1 MSAAVCGSPDPTP
14 EPTLPSRYR
23 PVLFLLQSLAIL
35 SACFPLLAI
44 DPSEVVVLYSTTV
57 PESRGVADHYARLRG
72 IPDSH
77 KIGLK
82 VAATDAISRS
92 NYIHEIQNPLLD
104 ILTERGFI
112 TLNRFQAPPTN
123 TFAGGPAIRVTSSSI
138 RCLVLCWGLPYNIHH
153 DPSLVTAAHGR
164 LPDPVRRNDASVDSE
179 IALLPALGSYDLI
192 AAIPNPFHASTNRN
206 HFNPTNGV
214 FLVGRLDGPTPQIAR
229 DLVDKA
235 LFCETNGFS
244 GNAYIDVRGIT
255 SGGYAIGDK
264 WMNAAADLCRRVG
277 FSTYVDAQPETIPA
291 HFPLSQVG
299 IYVGWYSAGV
309 DGPFALPEVEFMPG
323 AIAYHLHSF
332 NGHAPRNPT
341 ASWVGPLLAR
351 GATVTFGTVS
361 EPYLEFTPNPHVFL
375 ELLAAGEFT
384 VGEAA
389 LAAVPYLSWVNVFYG
404 DPLFTPFRRDLTRE
418 ETRQAS
424 VGSPSLPWTVLRKA
438 NFLQRNGGKPI
449 ELAEALAKYPPA
461 ATNAVLAEK
470 AASLFAESSRIK
482 LAVEWAHTALAHHP
496 SPQQRTRIL
505 LNLAEWLA
513 LVERRDEAFDTL
525 LLVEQERPDYQRL
538 IPFRERQLQL
548 ARDSIRR
555 PEIERLKSV
564 IAALRSPPATN
575 SPAVSTGA
583 PSR

>member
-1 MSAAVCGSPDPTP
+1 MSAAVSGSADSIPPSTP
-14 EPTLPSRYR
+14 VPRQGSTH
-23 PVLFLLQSLAIL
+23 FLLRFLAL
-35 SACFPLLAI
+35 LLAAGPLLAL
-44 DPSEVVVLYSTTV
+44 DPSEVIVLYSTTV
-57 PESRGVADHYARLRG
+57 PASKDVADHYARARG
-72 IPDSH
+72 IPDSN

-82 VAATDAISRS
+82 VVATDAISRS
-92 NYIHEIQNPLLD
+92 NYVHEIQNPLLD
-104 ILTERGFI
+104 ILSERGFI
-112 TLNRFQAPPTN
+112 NYIRFQVQPTN
-123 TFAGGPAIRVTSSSI
+123 TFAGGSAIRVTSASV

-153 DPSLVTAAHGR
+153 DPTLVTAAHGS

-192 AAIPNPFHASTNRN
+192 AAIPNPFHASTNRAF
-206 HFNPTNGV
+206 FNPTNGV
-214 FLVGRLDGPTPQIAR
+214 FLVGRLDGPTPQIAK

-235 LFCETNGFS
+235 LWCETNGFS
-244 GNAYIDVRGIT
+244 GNAYLDVRGIT
-255 SGGYAIGDK
+255 SGGYAVGDK
-264 WMNAAADLCRRVG
+264 WMNSAAELCRRVG
-277 FSTYVDAQPETIPA
+277 FSTYVDTGPETIPA

-361 EPYLEFTPNPHVFL
+361 EPYLEFTANPHVFL

-384 VGEAA
+384 VGEAS
-389 LAAVPYLSWVNVFYG
+389 LAALPYLSWVNVFYG

-438 NFLQRNGGKPI
+438 NFLQQNGTKPI
-449 ELAEALAKYPPA
+449 ELAESLAKYPPA

-470 AASLFAESSRIK
+470 TASLFAESSRIK
-482 LAVEWAHTALAHHP
+482 LAVQWAHTALAHQP
-496 SPQQRTRIL
+496 SPQQRIRIL

-513 LVERRDEAFDTL
+513 IAERRDEAFDTL
-525 LLVEQERPDYQRL
+525 LLVEQERPDYRRL

-548 ARDSIRR
+548 ARDAIRR
-555 PEIERLKSV
+555 PEINRLKNE
-564 IAALRSPPATN
+564 IAALKAPPSTNSPPA
-575 SPAVSTGA
+575 SP
-583 PSR
+583 

>member
-1 MSAAVCGSPDPTP
+1 MSAAVSGSVDSICPGTP
-14 EPTLPSRYR
+14 VPHRGSTH
-23 PVLFLLQSLAIL
+23 FLLRFLAL
-35 SACFPLLAI
+35 LLAAGPLLAI
-44 DPSEVVVLYSTTV
+44 DPSEVIVLYSTTV
-57 PESRGVADHYARLRG
+57 PASKDVADHYARARG
-72 IPDSH
+72 IPDSN

-82 VAATDAISRS
+82 VVATDAISRS
-92 NYIHEIQNPLLD
+92 NYVHEIQNPLLD
-104 ILTERGFI
+104 ILSERGFI
-112 TLNRFQAPPTN
+112 KYIRFQVQPTN
-123 TFAGGPAIRVTSSSI
+123 TFAGGSAIRVTSASI
-138 RCLVLCWGLPYNIHH
+138 RCLVLCWGLPYNIQH
-153 DPSLVTAAHGR
+153 DPTLVTAAHGS

-192 AAIPNPFHASTNRN
+192 AAIPNPFHASTNRAF
-206 HFNPTNGV
+206 FNPTNGV
-214 FLVGRLDGPTPQIAR
+214 FLVGRLDGPTPQIAK

-235 LFCETNGFS
+235 LWCETNGFS
-244 GNAYIDVRGIT
+244 GNAYLDVRGIT
-255 SGGYAIGDK
+255 SGGYAVGDK
-264 WMNAAADLCRRVG
+264 WMNSAAELCRRVG
-277 FSTYVDAQPETIPA
+277 FSTYVDTGPETIPA

-384 VGEAA
+384 VGEAS
-389 LAAVPYLSWVNVFYG
+389 LAAVPFLSWVNVFYG

-418 ETRQAS
+418 ETRQAA

-438 NFLQRNGGKPI
+438 NFLQQNGTKPI
-449 ELAEALAKYPPA
+449 ELAESLAKYPPTT
-461 ATNAVLAEK
+461 TNAVLAEK
-470 AASLFAESSRIK
+470 TASLFAESSRIK
-482 LAVEWAHTALAHHP
+482 LAVQWAHTALAHQP

-513 LVERRDEAFDTL
+513 IAERRDEAFDTL
-525 LLVEQERPDYQRL
+525 LLVEQERPDYRRL

-548 ARDSIRR
+548 ARDAIRR
-555 PEIERLKSV
+555 PEINRLKTE
-564 IAALRSPPATN
+564 IAALKAPPSTNSPPA
-575 SPAVSTGA
+575 SP
-583 PSR
+583 